1 MDYSA
6 KIAKIAAQHE
16 GTITARDDFGTF
28 RVEFE
33 WHMRSAGFYDD
44 MICREWA
51 EIIDNTNKHVAIRIT
66 R

>member
-6 KIAKIAAQHE
+6 KIHKIAAQHE
-16 GTITARDDFGTF
+16 GTITAHDDFGNY

-44 MICREWA
+44 MVCREWA
-51 EIIDNTNKHVAIRIT
+51 EVIENTNAHVIVKIT
-66 R
+66 K